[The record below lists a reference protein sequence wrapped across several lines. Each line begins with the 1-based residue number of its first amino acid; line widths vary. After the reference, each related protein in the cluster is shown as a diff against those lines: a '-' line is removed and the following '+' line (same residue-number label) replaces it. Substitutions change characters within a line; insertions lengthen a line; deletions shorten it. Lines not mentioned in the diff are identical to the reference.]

1 MKYAAVIN
9 RYGAGTIGQA
19 VVRSYGILKLIERG
33 LTFWYTYL
41 KKARDS
47 MNYSEIEGKQYHI
60 QVGEGDVGKY
70 VIMPGDPKRCA
81 KIAKYFDDA
90 KLMADSREYVTY
102 TGYLDGVKVSVT
114 STGIGGPSASIA
126 MEELVMS
133 GADTFIRIGTCGGMQ
148 TEVMSGDVVIA
159 SGAIRM
165 EGTSREY
172 APIEFPAVA
181 DIRIV
186 NALTDAAGK
195 LGGNY
200 HVGVVQCK
208 DSFYG
213 QHSPETKPVSYELLN
228 KWEAWKRLGCLASEM
243 ESAAL
248 FVAASSLRVRVGS
261 CFLVVANQERE
272 KEGLPNPVVHDTDM
286 AVRVAVEALRTLI
299 REDRN
304 QIYSYV
310 PCRSRCEQ

>member
-1 MKYAAVIN
+1 
-9 RYGAGTIGQA
+9 
-19 VVRSYGILKLIERG
+19 
-33 LTFWYTYL
+33 
-41 KKARDS
+41 
-47 MNYSEIEGKQYHI
+47 MNYSEKEGKQYHI
-60 QVGEGDVGKY
+60 QVGEGDVGRY

-81 KIAKYFDDA
+81 KIAQYFDRA
-90 KLMADSREYVTY
+90 ELMADNREYVTY

-126 MEELVMS
+126 MEELVKS

-148 TEVMSGDVVIA
+148 TDVKSGDVVIA

-181 DIRIV
+181 DISAV
-186 NALTDAAGK
+186 NALIESAKELKQD
-195 LGGNY
+195 Y
-200 HVGVVQCK
+200 HVGIVQCK

-213 QHSPETKPVSYELLN
+213 QHSPETKPVGYELLN
-228 KWEAWKRLGCLASEM
+228 KWEAWKKLGCLASEM

-248 FVAASSLRVRVGS
+248 FVVASSLHVRVGS

-272 KEGLPNPVVHDTDM
+272 KEGLDNPVVHDTDM
-286 AVRVAVEALRTLI
+286 AVRVAVNALRRLI
-299 REDRN
+299 REDSESN
-304 QIYSYV
+304 S
-310 PCRSRCEQ
+310 

>member
-1 MKYAAVIN
+1 M
-9 RYGAGTIGQA
+9 
-19 VVRSYGILKLIERG
+19 IL
-33 LTFWYTYL
+33 
-41 KKARDS
+41 
-47 MNYSEIEGKQYHI
+47 
-60 QVGEGDVGKY
+60 
-70 VIMPGDPKRCA
+70 PGDPKRCK
-81 KIAKYFDDA
+81 KIARYFDDA
-90 KLMADSREYVTY
+90 RLIADSREYTTY

-148 TEVMSGDVVIA
+148 LDVKSGDVVIA

-181 DIRIV
+181 DIRV
-186 NALTDAAGK
+186 TNALMQAADELEQK
-195 LGGNY
+195 Y
-200 HVGVVQCK
+200 HIGVVQSK

-248 FVAASSLRVRVGS
+248 FVVASHLKVRAGA
-261 CFLVVANQERE
+261 CFLVMANQERE
-272 KEGLPNPVVHDTDM
+272 KEGLDNPVVHDTDM
-286 AVRVAVEALRTLI
+286 AVQTAVKAIRRLI
-299 REDRN
+299 RQDQEA
-304 QIYSYV
+304 
-310 PCRSRCEQ
+310 EE

>member
-1 MKYAAVIN
+1 
-9 RYGAGTIGQA
+9 
-19 VVRSYGILKLIERG
+19 
-33 LTFWYTYL
+33 
-41 KKARDS
+41 
-47 MNYSEIEGKQYHI
+47 MNYSEIEGKQYHL
-60 QVGEGDVGKY
+60 QVGKGDVGRY

-81 KIAKYFDDA
+81 KIAQYFDDA
-90 KLMADSREYVTY
+90 RLVADSREYVTY
-102 TGYLDGVKVSVT
+102 TGYLDGEMVSVT
-114 STGIGGPSASIA
+114 STGIGGPSAAIA

-159 SGAIRM
+159 TGAIRM

-172 APIEFPAVA
+172 APVEYPAVA
-181 DIRIV
+181 DYQLV
-186 NALTDAAGK
+186 NALVTGAK
-195 LGGNY
+195 TLEQRY

-213 QHSPETKPVSYELLN
+213 QHSPETKPVSYELLH

-248 FVAASSLRVRVGS
+248 FVVADSLHVRAGS

-272 KEGLPNPVVHDTDM
+272 REGLANPVVHDTDM
-286 AVRVAVEALRTLI
+286 AIRVSVEAIRNLI
-299 REDRN
+299 AADR
-304 QIYSYV
+304 Q
-310 PCRSRCEQ
+310 QQ